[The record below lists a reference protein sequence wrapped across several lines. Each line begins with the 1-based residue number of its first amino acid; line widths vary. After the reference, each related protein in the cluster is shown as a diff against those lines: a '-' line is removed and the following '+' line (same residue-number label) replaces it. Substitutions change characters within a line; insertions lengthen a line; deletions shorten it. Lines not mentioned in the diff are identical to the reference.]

1 MGNGRTNVGN
11 VHVATF
17 RHEEPDAFLAFDVA
31 VRLGAEAKDSCTDQP
46 EAVLVLLREID
57 KLLGLWILEEA
68 LGAVYDSHAC
78 FPTCA
83 LFMLTSPLNISN

>member
-11 VHVATF
+11 IHVATF

-46 EAVLVLLREID
+46 ETVLVLLREID
-57 KLLGLWILEEA
+57 ELLRLRILEEK
-68 LGAVYDSHAC
+68 G
-78 FPTCA
+78 
-83 LFMLTSPLNISN
+83 